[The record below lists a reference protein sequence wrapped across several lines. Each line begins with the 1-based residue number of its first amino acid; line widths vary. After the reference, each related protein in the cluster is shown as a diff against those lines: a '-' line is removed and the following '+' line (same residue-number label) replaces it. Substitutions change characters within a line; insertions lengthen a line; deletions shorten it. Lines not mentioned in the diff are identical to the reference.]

1 MSSKDQA
8 ALPAG
13 GHLVSGARKAAIVMM
28 VIGDERSGKVFKH
41 LQEDEIEKVAREIAS
56 LDTVSADLGERV
68 LQEFQELV
76 SAARLLQVGGVEQAR
91 RMLTKSLGPD
101 VARRL
106 FDRVMRS
113 FRMNDGFAALEKTNP
128 QQLSKFILG
137 EHPQT
142 IALILAHLN
151 PGHAASLAAQLPG
164 DLRADVLLRMASIE
178 EISPEVI
185 GRISQVIEQ
194 RLKTVGGPSREQRGG
209 VRAVAELFN
218 RLDRTISAPAL
229 EGIETVAPEMAV
241 AIRNLMFVFEDLLNV
256 EESGIRE
263 IINRADKKALTVSLK
278 GASEEIRSRFFQNMS
293 KRAGELLREEMEVMG
308 AVRLREVEKAQ
319 QEIVAIARKLEE
331 EGLITTGAG
340 AGEAYVV

>member
-1 MSSKDQA
+1 MTKDA
-8 ALPAG
+8 AAAAQEPI
-13 GHLVSGARKAAIVMM
+13 SGARKAAILMM
-28 VIGDERSGKVFKH
+28 AIGEERSAKVFKF
-41 LQEDEIEKVAREIAS
+41 LQEDEIERVAREVAS
-56 LDTVSADLGERV
+56 LGVVSADVGEQV
-68 LQEFQELV
+68 LEEFQQVASAAELV
-76 SAARLLQVGGVEQAR
+76 QVGGMEQAR
-91 RMLTKSLGPD
+91 RMLGKSLGPD
-101 VARRL
+101 VSRRV
-106 FDRVMRS
+106 FDRVSRS
-113 FRMNDGFAALEKTNP
+113 FNATGGFAALEKTNP

-151 PGHAASLAAQLPG
+151 PMHAADLAAQLPD

-178 EISPEVI
+178 EIAPEVI
-185 GRISQVIEQ
+185 GRISAVIEQ
-194 RLKTVGGPSREQRGG
+194 RLKTVGNRTRQQRGG

-218 RLDRTISAPAL
+218 RLDRSLSQRAL
-229 EGIETVAPEMAV
+229 ERIDDVAPDMAV
-241 AIRNLMFVFEDLLNV
+241 AIRNLMFVFEDLLNI

-263 IINRADKKALTVSLK
+263 IINRADKKALTVALK
-278 GASEEIRSRFFQNMS
+278 GASEEIRSRFFDNMS
-293 KRAGELLREEMEVMG
+293 KRASELLKEEMEIMG